1 MISKTNQIIFR
12 PLRNHFNEKTMFMKK
27 LLPFLF
33 LIFVAGQLQAQSQYQ
48 PYSYQFYQKLNR
60 EVYNLETRF
69 HSSLKP
75 FFIDDSLLVEHG
87 KQLLSVGVDS
97 TRHSWI
103 SRKIFNEHLIDI
115 QKPDYTFYA
124 DFLPDFQIG
133 KDFSGKQ
140 NLWLNTRGYQVGGT
154 VGKKFS
160 FYTSGF
166 ENQGQFAKYYT
177 DYARSKNV
185 VPGQSYN
192 RDYGSNFGKTSLDWS
207 YVTASISYT
216 PVKYLNVTAGYDKNF
231 IGDGYR
237 SMLLSDVASP
247 SPFLKLTGNLGN
259 VQYMALWTSMQDPNI
274 PKLSYD
280 AGNRKKGGVFHYLD
294 WNVNNRLS
302 IGFFDAI
309 IWGET
314 DDLGNKRGFDWG
326 YANPI
331 IFLRPVEA
339 SSGSPDNSMIG
350 LTAKY
355 KLSKEVIAYGQ
366 FALDEFEAK
375 NFFSSNGSSRNKY
388 GWQLGIRGADI
399 FKIENLNYLLEYN
412 TAKPYT
418 YTGRTPIVSYTSY
431 SEPLAHRLGANFR
444 EVIGIANYSYKR
456 FDFTGQLQYAKY
468 GLSVNG
474 QDYGK
479 DLTIPYYDAKNQL
492 GNFTTQGL
500 RTDLYYA
507 EGRVAYIINPKYN
520 LRLELGGIYRR
531 ESNAVGTSNTG
542 IITFGLRSSFRNLYS
557 DF

>member
-1 MISKTNQIIFR
+1 MC
-12 PLRNHFNEKTMFMKK
+12 MKK
-27 LLPFLF
+27 FLSFLL
-33 LIFVAGQLQAQSQYQ
+33 LILAFNQLRAQSQYQ

-60 EVYNLETRF
+60 EVYNPETRF

-75 FFIDDSLLVEHG
+75 FFIDDSLLVDHG
-87 KQLLSVGVDS
+87 KLLLSTGVDS
-97 TRHSWI
+97 TRHSWV
-103 SRKIFNEHLIDI
+103 SRKLFNEHLI
-115 QKPDYTFYA
+115 QVNKPDYTFYA

-166 ENQGQFAKYYT
+166 ENQGQFADYYSK
-177 DYARSKNV
+177 YARDKGV
-185 VPGQSYN
+185 VPGQSFN
-192 RDYGSNFGKTSLDWS
+192 RYYGSNRDKTSLDWS
-207 YVTASISYT
+207 YVTALISYT

-237 SMLLSDVASP
+237 SMLLSDVSSP
-247 SPFLKLTGNLGN
+247 YPFLKLTGNLGN
-259 VQYMALWTSMQDPNI
+259 VQYMALWTSMQDPRA
-274 PKLSYD
+274 KQLSYD
-280 AGNRKKGGVFHYLD
+280 AGYRKKGGVFHYLD
-294 WNVNNRLS
+294 WNVNNKLS
-302 IGFFDAI
+302 IGFFDSI
-309 IWGET
+309 IWGDT
-314 DDLGNKRGFDWG
+314 DDDGNRRGFDWG

-355 KLSKEVIAYGQ
+355 KVAKELVAYGQ
-366 FALDEFEAK
+366 FSLDEFEAK

-388 GWQLGIRGADI
+388 SWQLGIRGADV
-399 FKIENLNYLLEYN
+399 FKVENLNYLLEYN

-418 YTGRTPIVSYTSY
+418 YSGRTTIVNYAHY
-431 SEPLAHRLGANFR
+431 NEPLAHPYGANFR
-444 EVIGIANYSYKR
+444 ELVSIVNYSYKR
-456 FDFTGQLQYAKY
+456 FDFTGQMLYSKY
-468 GLSVNG
+468 GLELNG

-479 DLTIPYYDAKNQL
+479 NIFIDYTEPAKQL
-492 GNFTTQGL
+492 GNYTTQGL

-507 EGRVAYIINPKYN
+507 EGRVAYVINPKYN